1 MVMENE
7 PFPILPPTFSGN
19 SRSVDVGNV
28 FDWLRQGW
36 ATFIVNPGTWIA
48 MMVIT
53 IVIFIGLAIVPLIG
67 QLAAHLLTPVL
78 AAGML
83 VACRKVASEETLE
96 IADLFAG
103 FQRNTGPLMMLGV
116 LYMIGMLLVSLLV
129 LALAGGGLAGGLMM
143 GSPVGASIAVG
154 GFLVGAMLWLA
165 LSVPIAM
172 AIWFA
177 PALVLF
183 NNMPPVDA
191 LKASFNA
198 CLRNIV
204 AFLVFGL
211 IVMVLSFFAALPIGL
226 GFLVLG
232 PVLAGAIYASYRDI
246 FAAA

>member
-1 MVMENE
+1 
-7 PFPILPPTFSGN
+7 
-19 SRSVDVGNV
+19 
-28 FDWLRQGW
+28 
-36 ATFIVNPGTWIA
+36 
-48 MMVIT
+48 
-53 IVIFIGLAIVPLIG
+53 
-67 QLAAHLLTPVL
+67 
-78 AAGML
+78 ML

-183 NNMPPVDA
+183 NDMPPVDA

-211 IVMVLSFFAALPIGL
+211 IVMVLCFFAALPVGL

>member
-183 NNMPPVDA
+183 NDMPPVDA
-191 LKASFNA
+191 LKIIELVQKNRHIRLAGNDK
-198 CLRNIV
+198 LRIER
-204 AFLVFGL
+204 
-211 IVMVLSFFAALPIGL
+211 ALPEASARAQQVRDVLRAL
-226 GFLVLG
+226 GT
-232 PVLAGAIYASYRDI
+232 PKSADAAIAQ
-246 FAAA
+246 